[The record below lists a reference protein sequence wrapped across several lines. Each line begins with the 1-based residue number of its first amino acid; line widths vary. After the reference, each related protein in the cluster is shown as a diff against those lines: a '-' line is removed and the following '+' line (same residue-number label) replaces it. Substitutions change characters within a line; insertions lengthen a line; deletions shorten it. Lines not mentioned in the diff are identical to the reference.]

1 MNKTSKKEIAESITN
16 LSMSIA
22 KSIYDDKPN
31 QCIVNR
37 S

>member
-1 MNKTSKKEIAESITN
+1 MNRASKKEIAESIAN

-22 KSIYDDKPN
+22 NSIYGDKPN

>member
-1 MNKTSKKEIAESITN
+1 MNKTSKKEIDDSIAN

-22 KSIYDDKPN
+22 NSIYGDKPN